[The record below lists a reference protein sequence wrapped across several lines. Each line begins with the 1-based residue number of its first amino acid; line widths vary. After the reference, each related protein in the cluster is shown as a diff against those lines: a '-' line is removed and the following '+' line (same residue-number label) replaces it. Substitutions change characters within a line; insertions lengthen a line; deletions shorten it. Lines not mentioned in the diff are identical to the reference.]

1 MRRQAIKD
9 YTKSRGKYRAMHYC
23 VVINPSIELG
33 DGIRHI
39 IRTETDNED
48 DIKRM
53 YYNDYNEIAG
63 DKFVFFKTLKEAQEF
78 ANNQSK

>member
-1 MRRQAIKD
+1 M
-9 YTKSRGKYRAMHYC
+9 YYC

-33 DGIRHI
+33 DGIRRI